1 MCGSAP
7 SAGTIRRM
15 MDGRMYEPKTPR
27 DPFTS
32 ARPPRRAAAALRTA
46 AIVSIVMGLLL
57 LLLGARFMSDAAGD
71 VSHMLGEAVPAG
83 GRWIMLIGVAV
94 LIGGFAAL
102 YPAFRK
108 RGD

>member
-1 MCGSAP
+1 MS
-7 SAGTIRRM
+7 
-15 MDGRMYEPKTPR
+15 EPNAPR
-27 DPFTS
+27 DSFAS
-32 ARPPRRAAAALRTA
+32 ARPPRRGAAALRTA
-46 AIVSIVMGLLL
+46 AITSIMMGLLLL

-71 VSHMLGEAVPAG
+71 VSHMLGETVPAG

-102 YPAFRK
+102 YPAFRR